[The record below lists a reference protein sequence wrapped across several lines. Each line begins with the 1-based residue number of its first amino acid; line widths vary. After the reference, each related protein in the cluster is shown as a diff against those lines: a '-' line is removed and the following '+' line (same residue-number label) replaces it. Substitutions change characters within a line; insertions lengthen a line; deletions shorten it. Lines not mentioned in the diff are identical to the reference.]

1 MTGRVLLDTRSFLW
15 WMLKNG
21 ALLSPA
27 ARDVIAAIETD
38 VLVSVVSAWE
48 IAIKASSGRL
58 DLPEP
63 VGRFVP
69 RRISRHG
76 LRVLDVTFEHTL
88 RLAELPPIH
97 RDPFDRLL
105 IAQAQVERLPIVTND
120 PAISRYDVETIW

>member
-1 MTGRVLLDTRSFLW
+1 VTGRVLLDTHSFLW
-15 WMLKNG
+15 WVSQNG
-21 ALLSPA
+21 AQLSPA
-27 ARDVIAAIETD
+27 ARDVIGSDLIEIMI
-38 VLVSVVSAWE
+38 SVVSTWE

-58 DLPEP
+58 DLQEP

-69 RRISRHG
+69 RRIRRHD
-76 LRVLDVTFEHTL
+76 LRVLNVTLEHTL
-88 RLAELPPIH
+88 RVAELPMIH